1 MPYGIALFHFI
12 LKNILLR
19 IASSVAAYGNI
30 LRTGAMENSRT
41 YLQPSVVAQLANIE
55 LRARLVVE
63 GFITGLHRSPYH
75 GFSVE
80 FAEHRQYQPG
90 DDIRYMDWKIVGRT
104 DRYYVKQFE
113 EETNLRAMIAVDTSA
128 SMKFA
133 SAGNITKFQYAA
145 YLAASLAYLMMK
157 QQDAAGLTLYD
168 KEIRNYLPSRSKPSY
183 IQEILKTLEKAE
195 PSGET
200 GTAAALDRLA
210 ERISRRGLVIILSD
224 FFDTP
229 ESIFTALKH
238 FRHKGHEVIAM
249 QTLDPRE
256 IDFNFGYDAT
266 FKDMETGEELVTQP
280 YQIRKSYAAAMSEYC
295 EKLKRECLQR
305 GIEYVL
311 LDTSQPFDKAL
322 REYLG
327 KRSRV

>member
-1 MPYGIALFHFI
+1 MD
-12 LKNILLR
+12 N
-19 IASSVAAYGNI
+19 
-30 LRTGAMENSRT
+30 TRT

-90 DDIRYMDWKIVGRT
+90 DDLRYMDWKIVGRT
-104 DRYYVKQFE
+104 NRYYVKQFE
-113 EETNLRAMIAVDTSA
+113 EETNLRAMIAVDSSA
-128 SMKFA
+128 SMKYA

-145 YLAASLAYLMMK
+145 YMAAALAYLMMK

-168 KEIRNYLPSRSKPSY
+168 TEIRTYLPSRSKQTY
-183 IQEILKTLEKAE
+183 IQEILKTLEHAR

-200 GTAAALDRLA
+200 GTAASLDRLA

-224 FFDTP
+224 FFDMP
-229 ESIFTALKH
+229 DSIFTALRH

-256 IDFNFGYDAT
+256 RDFNFGWDAT
-266 FKDMETGEELVTQP
+266 FKDLETGEELVTQP
-280 YQIRKSYAAAMSEYC
+280 YQIRKSYAEAIGEYC
-295 EKLKRECLQR
+295 ANLKRECLQH
-305 GIEYVL
+305 GVEYVM
-311 LDTSQPFDKAL
+311 LDTSQPFDIAL
-322 REYLG
+322 REYLA
-327 KRSRV
+327 KRARIK